1 MFMAAAPEGQHELDY
16 EAEETAILDA
26 TRLLPMRVVVEE
38 TGALE
43 FLGARLATDEGPFE
57 ALHLSCHGDIDRE
70 KGPILLL
77 ETAEGG
83 ADRVGPGAIV
93 GALGAD
99 PPPLVVLSAC
109 RTAERGG
116 SPGAGFTGQKEGG
129 GADRLRDSGQPAAQ
143 TGPELAT
150 PFVRRL
156 AATIANV
163 VGWDGS
169 VYDADASAFATHFYK
184 QLAGRSSGAA
194 RGSGRAAGAARPED
208 EKPEAGAALA
218 SRAGLHRPERWRA
231 AVRTGQA
238 EAKVGC
244 GRRRQGIPRRQAARA
259 GGDARGIRRAAARN
273 PARAAIVSRIAA
285 RRVDPRHG
293 RARQVEP
300 RRTGPEPDAAA
311 STGRDLR
318 ALRRARDLRR
328 GSRRAGPEAPGRRE
342 GAMARGRE
350 GRSAATRW
358 RVAELALRSV
368 RRQADP
374 ADRRRPRAHSRD
386 ALAERRA
393 DRGHARLSRRA
404 ESGFAGVRSRIDAIA
419 SAADQPLRIP
429 PAGRRGRRSRGI
441 ARARA
446 AEADGGARAG
456 QAMARG
462 RAGRGTRD
470 RRTRRGRRRAACRGR

>member
-1 MFMAAAPEGQHELDY
+1 MSSGLIELLGADILASIEGGGEEARFSAEPAIAKLQAWSKRYDKASLLDNEGELSAIGREMFAWLDESGWASAWALGSGDRSLEIRVNGAGGAEEEALLDAPWELLSRADGPPLACDEIQLFIVARRIGAKAAPLEPRHGDLQLMFMAAAPEGQHELDY

-43 FLGARLATDEGPFE
+43 FLAARLATDEGPFE

-83 ADRVGPGAIV
+83 EDRVGPGAIV

-129 GADRLRDSGQPAAQ
+129 GADRLRDSGQPAAK
-143 TGPELAT
+143 TGLELAT
-150 PFVRRL
+150 PFVRQL

-169 VYDADASAFATHFYK
+169 VYDCRRERVRHAFLQTASGPLF
-184 QLAGRSSGAA
+184 RAA

-218 SRAGLHRPERWRA
+218 SRADLHRPEGRRI

-273 PARAAIVSRIAA
+273 PAGAAIV
-285 RRVDPRHG
+285 
-293 RARQVEP
+293 
-300 RRTGPEPDAAA
+300 
-311 STGRDLR
+311 
-318 ALRRARDLRR
+318 
-328 GSRRAGPEAPGRRE
+328 PGTS
-342 GAMARGRE
+342 
-350 GRSAATRW
+350 SAA
-358 RVAELALRSV
+358 
-368 RRQADP
+368 
-374 ADRRRPRAHSRD
+374 
-386 ALAERRA
+386 
-393 DRGHARLSRRA
+393 
-404 ESGFAGVRSRIDAIA
+404 
-419 SAADQPLRIP
+419 
-429 PAGRRGRRSRGI
+429 
-441 ARARA
+441 
-446 AEADGGARAG
+446 
-456 QAMARG
+456 
-462 RAGRGTRD
+462 
-470 RRTRRGRRRAACRGR
+470 C